1 MSDNDTREHREQE
14 IAAKG
19 RPEPVRP
26 NHDDWHTPPWL
37 CRIAWDVFEGVPEL
51 DPATSPAAGMKAHRE
66 LYEGGLEAD
75 WAQYESIWLN
85 PPYSKPKPWLVKLD
99 DWARSDPGIKR
110 SELHPHRRCALALIK
125 ADPSTSVWRDVI
137 WANQGSMTEH
147 GQGGPDVFFLRRRV
161 RFGGPLS
168 QGKKDSG
175 PTFASAIVVYG
186 PEIFKLRAR
195 KVLHAGLAHCCPAR
209 VSCPAPGGWTWPG

>member
-19 RPEPVRP
+19 RPEPVRLD
-26 NHDDWHTPPWL
+26 HDDWHTPPWL
-37 CRIAWDVFEGVPEL
+37 CRLALDVFEGVPDL
-51 DPATSPAAGMKAHRE
+51 DPATSPAAEMRATRE

-75 WAQYESIWLN
+75 WSDHESIWLN

-99 DWARSDPGIKR
+99 DWARSDPGIKG
-110 SELHPHRRCALALIK
+110 SPYEFYAPRRCALALIK

-137 WANQGSMTEH
+137 WSRAG
-147 GQGGPDVFFLRRRV
+147 GGPDVFFLRRRV
-161 RFGGPLS
+161 RFGGALS
-168 QGKKDSG
+168 QGKRDSG

-186 PEIFKLRAR
+186 PEIFKLRAQ

>member
-1 MSDNDTREHREQE
+1 MSDNETREHREQE

-19 RPEPVRP
+19 RPEPVRI
-26 NHDDWHTPPWL
+26 NHDDWHTPLWL
-37 CRIAWDVFEGVPEL
+37 CKLAWDIFEDHPDL
-51 DPATSPAAGMKAHRE
+51 DPATSPAAEMRAQRE

-75 WAQYESIWLN
+75 WAEYESIWLN

-99 DWARSDPGIKR
+99 DWARSEG
-110 SELHPHRRCALALIK
+110 SELHGPRRCALALIK

-137 WANQGSMTEH
+137 WSREG
-147 GQGGPDVFFLRRRV
+147 GGPDVFFLRRRV

-168 QGKKDSG
+168 QGKRDSG

-186 PEIFKLRAR
+186 PEIFRLRAQ

>member
-1 MSDNDTREHREQE
+1 MSENDTREHREQE

-19 RPEPVRP
+19 RPEPVRL
-26 NHDDWHTPPWL
+26 NHDDWHTPMWL
-37 CRIAWDVFEGVPEL
+37 CKLAWDVFEDHPDL
-51 DPATSPAAGMKAHRE
+51 DPATSPAAEMRAQRE
-66 LYEGGLEAD
+66 LYEGGLDAD
-75 WAQYESIWLN
+75 WSEYESIWLN

-99 DWARSDPGIKR
+99 DWARSDPGIKG
-110 SELHPHRRCALALIK
+110 SELHGPRRCALALIK

-137 WANQGSMTEH
+137 WSGEE
-147 GQGGPDVFFLRRRV
+147 GGPDVFFLRRRV

-168 QGKKDSG
+168 QGKRDSG

-195 KVLHAGLAHCCPAR
+195 KVLHAGLAQCCTAR
-209 VSCPAPGGWTWPG
+209 LAWPAPGGWTWPG